1 MLLCLRYVR
10 VMQSSDAATRCI
22 SSSSQPADQKP
33 KNFLISDYSRDYIHS
48 NRKKNF
54 RKILTV
60 SEIVVENSSLVIVT
74 IAQGLVD
81 AIAIVFEEVVCS
93 WRLIVLV
100 WF

>member
-1 MLLCLRYVR
+1 MITLVIIFILR
-10 VMQSSDAATRCI
+10 
-22 SSSSQPADQKP
+22 K
-33 KNFLISDYSRDYIHS
+33 
-48 NRKKNF
+48 
-54 RKILTV
+54 LTV